1 MNASPN
7 WLFIILIGLA
17 VAAVVGAIVHFTSK
31 D

>member
-1 MNASPN
+1 MASPN
-7 WLFIILIGLA
+7 WLFIALIGLG